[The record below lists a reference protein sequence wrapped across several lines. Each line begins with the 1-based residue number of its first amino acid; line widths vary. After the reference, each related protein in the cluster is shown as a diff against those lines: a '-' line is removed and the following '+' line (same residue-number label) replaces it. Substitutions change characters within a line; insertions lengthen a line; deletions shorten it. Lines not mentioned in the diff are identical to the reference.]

1 MLFSTLEL
9 LSPLVCPAYLLHC
22 SSMHHLLCLN
32 TKPNINSHKSSIKNT
47 ADTSQRTRCFRSP
60 EGSHSRC
67 LTVNGKLP
75 WNSLSQF
82 NNNAQVLLSFQDRG
96 DFFYCCL
103 PELDTQ
109 TGFTPT
115 HRHIFEH
122 GIIYMHAATNQHK
135 GMRVHTRTQSV
146 TLQAIWGFLSKPL
159 LKVIRHLSRP
169 RWLPVKGFPVVNGCF
184 RSQRF
189 QPLMQSEEVIQ

>member
-1 MLFSTLEL
+1 
-9 LSPLVCPAYLLHC
+9 
-22 SSMHHLLCLN
+22 MHHLLCLN

-47 ADTSQRTRCFRSP
+47 ANTSQRTEWFWSP
-60 EGSHSRC
+60 EGSHSQC
-67 LTVNGKLP
+67 LTVNGKFP

-82 NNNAQVLLSFQDRG
+82 NNRAQVLLSFQDRG
-96 DFFYCCL
+96 DFFCCCCCL

-115 HRHIFEH
+115 HKHILWAWNH
-122 GIIYMHAATNQHK
+122 LHAYGDKPAQ
-135 GMRVHTRTQSV
+135 RQSV
-146 TLQAIWGFLSKPL
+146 TLQAVWGVLSKPL